1 MATKRQKKQAYKAA
15 KKTAKKYP
23 ILVLILVLIIIGLA
37 VGAFI
42 LYKNGYF
49 DKWLNKSDTNNT
61 KPEKSNGTPYKTGLS
76 ISAGKPASVSP
87 NETNTFPVLNAI
99 WLTTI
104 A

>member
-23 ILVLILVLIIIGLA
+23 VLVLILVLLSIGLA
-37 VGAFI
+37 VGGFI

-61 KPEKSNGTPYKTGLS
+61 KPDNTNIVYNEDGINENIVYDNFQIHFLELGNEY
-76 ISAGKPASVSP
+76 AGDSV
-87 NETNTFPVLNAI
+87 
-99 WLTTI
+99 
-104 A
+104 